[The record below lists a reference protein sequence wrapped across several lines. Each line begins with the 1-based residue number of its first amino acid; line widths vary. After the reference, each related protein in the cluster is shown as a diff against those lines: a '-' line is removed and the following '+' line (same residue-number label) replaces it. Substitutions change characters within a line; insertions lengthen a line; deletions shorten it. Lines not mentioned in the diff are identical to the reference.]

1 MPANP
6 SPLKQEITSAMK
18 TAMKSGDKERLAT
31 IRLMLAAA
39 KQVEIDERRDLS
51 DADLLAILDKMVKQR
66 RDSISQFKEAGR
78 DDLVAQEQSEMEV
91 IQNFLPQPLSE
102 AEIETLI
109 AAAIAD
115 AGAESMKDMGKV
127 MGLLKPQLQGR
138 ADMGKVSG
146 QIKAQ
151 LG

>member
-1 MPANP
+1 MSTNP

-18 TAMKSGDKERLAT
+18 TAMKSGEKQRLAT

-39 KQVEIDERRDLS
+39 KQIEIDERRDLS
-51 DADLLAILDKMVKQR
+51 DADLLAVLDKMVKQR
-66 RDSISQFKEAGR
+66 RDSVSQFKAAGR
-78 DDLVAQEQSEMEV
+78 DDLVAQEESEMEV
-91 IQNFLPQPLSE
+91 IQDFLPQPLSE

-109 AAAIAD
+109 TAAIAD
-115 AGAESMKDMGKV
+115 ADAKTMQDMGKV

>member
-1 MPANP
+1 
-6 SPLKQEITSAMK
+6 MK
-18 TAMKSGDKERLAT
+18 TAMKGGDKERLAT

-78 DDLVAQEQSEMEV
+78 DDLVAQEESEMAV
-91 IQNFLPQPLSE
+91 IQDFLPQPLSE

-109 AAAIAD
+109 TAAIANAD
-115 AGAESMKDMGKV
+115 AKTMQDMGKV

>member
-1 MPANP
+1 
-6 SPLKQEITSAMK
+6 MK
-18 TAMKSGDKERLAT
+18 TAMKSGDKQRLAT

-39 KQVEIDERRDLS
+39 KQIEIDERRDLS
-51 DADLLAILDKMVKQR
+51 DADLLAVLDKMVKQR
-66 RDSISQFKEAGR
+66 RDSVSQFKEAGR
-78 DDLVAQEQSEMEV
+78 DDLVAQEESEMEV
-91 IQNFLPQPLSE
+91 IQDFLPQPLSE
-102 AEIETLI
+102 AEVATLI
-109 AAAIAD
+109 TAAIAD
-115 AGAESMKDMGKV
+115 ADAKTMQDMGKV

>member
-1 MPANP
+1 
-6 SPLKQEITSAMK
+6 MK

>member
-1 MPANP
+1 
-6 SPLKQEITSAMK
+6 MK
-18 TAMKSGDKERLAT
+18 TAMKSGDKQRLAT

-39 KQVEIDERRDLS
+39 KQIEIDERRDLS
-51 DADLLAILDKMVKQR
+51 DADLLAVLDKMVKQR
-66 RDSISQFKEAGR
+66 RDSVSQFKEAGR
-78 DDLVAQEQSEMEV
+78 DDLVAQEESEMAV
-91 IQNFLPQPLSE
+91 IQDFLPQPLSE
-102 AEIETLI
+102 AEVVTLI
-109 AAAIAD
+109 TAAIAD
-115 AGAESMKDMGKV
+115 ADAKTMQDMGKV

>member
-1 MPANP
+1 MSANP

-18 TAMKSGDKERLAT
+18 TAMKSGDKQRLAT

-39 KQVEIDERRDLS
+39 KQIEIDERRDLS
-51 DADLLAILDKMVKQR
+51 DADLLAVLDKMVKQR
-66 RDSISQFKEAGR
+66 RDSVSQFKEAGR
-78 DDLVAQEQSEMEV
+78 DDLVAQEESEMAV
-91 IQNFLPQPLSE
+91 IQDFLPQPLSE
-102 AEIETLI
+102 AEVATLI
-109 AAAIAD
+109 TAAIAD
-115 AGAESMKDMGKV
+115 ADAKTMQDMGKV

>member
-1 MPANP
+1 
-6 SPLKQEITSAMK
+6 MK
-18 TAMKSGDKERLAT
+18 TAMKSGDKQRLAT

-39 KQVEIDERRDLS
+39 KQIEIDERRDLS
-51 DADLLAILDKMVKQR
+51 DADLLAVLDKMVKQR
-66 RDSISQFKEAGR
+66 RDSVSQFKEAGR
-78 DDLVAQEQSEMEV
+78 DDLVAQEESEMAV
-91 IQNFLPQPLSE
+91 IQDFLPQPLSE
-102 AEIETLI
+102 AEVATLI
-109 AAAIAD
+109 TAAIAD
-115 AGAESMKDMGKV
+115 ADAKTMQDMGKV

>member
-18 TAMKSGDKERLAT
+18 TAMKGGDKERLAT

-78 DDLVAQEQSEMEV
+78 DDLVAQEESEMAV
-91 IQNFLPQPLSE
+91 IQDFLPQPLSE

-109 AAAIAD
+109 TAAIANAD
-115 AGAESMKDMGKV
+115 AKTMQDMGKV

>member
-1 MPANP
+1 
-6 SPLKQEITSAMK
+6 MK
-18 TAMKSGDKERLAT
+18 TAMKSGDKQRLAT

-39 KQVEIDERRDLS
+39 KQIEIDERRDLS
-51 DADLLAILDKMVKQR
+51 DADLLAVLDKMVKQR
-66 RDSISQFKEAGR
+66 RDSVSQFKEAGR
-78 DDLVAQEQSEMEV
+78 DDLVAQEESEMKV
-91 IQNFLPQPLSE
+91 IQDFLPQPLSE
-102 AEIETLI
+102 AEVVTLI
-109 AAAIAD
+109 TAAIAD
-115 AGAESMKDMGKV
+115 ADAKTMQDMGKV

>member
-1 MPANP
+1 
-6 SPLKQEITSAMK
+6 MK
-18 TAMKSGDKERLAT
+18 TAMKGGDKERLAT

-78 DDLVAQEQSEMEV
+78 DDLVTQEESEMAV
-91 IQNFLPQPLSE
+91 IQDFLPQPLSE

-109 AAAIAD
+109 TAAIANAD
-115 AGAESMKDMGKV
+115 AKTMQDMGKV

>member
-1 MPANP
+1 
-6 SPLKQEITSAMK
+6 MK
-18 TAMKSGDKERLAT
+18 TAMKSGDKQRLAT

-39 KQVEIDERRDLS
+39 KQIEIDERRDLS

-66 RDSISQFKEAGR
+66 RDSIAQFKEAGR
-78 DDLVAQEQSEMEV
+78 DDLVAQEESEMAV
-91 IQNFLPQPLSE
+91 IQDFLPQPLSE
-102 AEIETLI
+102 AEVATLI
-109 AAAIAD
+109 TAAIAD
-115 AGAESMKDMGKV
+115 ADAKTMQDMGKV

>member
-18 TAMKSGDKERLAT
+18 AAMRAGDKERLAT

-78 DDLVAQEQSEMEV
+78 DDLVAQEESEMAV
-91 IQNFLPQPLSE
+91 IQDFLPQPLSE
-102 AEIETLI
+102 AEIATLI
-109 AAAIAD
+109 TAAIAD
-115 AGAESMKDMGKV
+115 AEAKTMQDMGKV

>member
-1 MPANP
+1 MSANP

-18 TAMKSGDKERLAT
+18 TAMKSGEKQRLAT
-31 IRLMLAAA
+31 IRLMMAAA
-39 KQVEIDERRDLS
+39 KQIEIDERRDLS

-66 RDSISQFKEAGR
+66 RDSVSQFKAAGR
-78 DDLVAQEQSEMEV
+78 DDLVAQEESEMEV
-91 IQNFLPQPLSE
+91 IQDFLPQPLSE

-109 AAAIAD
+109 TAAIAD
-115 AGAESMKDMGKV
+115 ADAKTMQDMGKV

>member
-18 TAMKSGDKERLAT
+18 TAMKSGDKQRLAT

>member
-6 SPLKQEITSAMK
+6 SPLKQKITSAMK
-18 TAMKSGDKERLAT
+18 TAMKSGDKQRLAT

-39 KQVEIDERRDLS
+39 KQIEIDERRDLS
-51 DADLLAILDKMVKQR
+51 DADLLAVLDKMVKQR
-66 RDSISQFKEAGR
+66 RDSVSQFKEAGR
-78 DDLVAQEQSEMEV
+78 DDLVAQEESEMEV
-91 IQNFLPQPLSE
+91 IQDFLPQPLSE

-109 AAAIAD
+109 TAAIAD
-115 AGAESMKDMGKV
+115 ADAKTMQDMGKV

>member
-18 TAMKSGDKERLAT
+18 TAMKGGDKERLAT

-78 DDLVAQEQSEMEV
+78 DDLVTQEESEMAV
-91 IQNFLPQPLSE
+91 IQDFLPQPLSE

-109 AAAIAD
+109 TAAIANAD
-115 AGAESMKDMGKV
+115 AKTMQDMGKV